1 MLDPFR
7 KQLQQLISDGQLN
20 RAFEQL
26 RNGVAA
32 HSEYNKLI
40 ITRLCQFQSAK
51 KQFIG
56 GLLSDKEFQLLQTQI
71 THALLIILDE
81 IDENDLNPLPS
92 NAWNQALQDLA
103 LGPMGKLH
111 LVNCDR
117 NEPFNSFASFFQKD
131 SALSHQFY
139 FIAGSPTQ
147 KPSSFAE
154 RIIYEIV
161 EDKQLLDNDLVVEF
175 EHETV
180 NLGDSQTERVK
191 FHPLPIGL
199 NAASSQL
206 KFKKYFS
213 ERMGQNHLPVSLDTF
228 FDSRDKHVQFNYIA
242 LVFQLE
248 SERLNAEVG
257 RYIQWIVEQF
267 RQSVDGQPRFLIFF
281 VIHVPSAK
289 LFQSVRPL
297 PEIQDIVDQA
307 SDCCL
312 LIENLKPVSRDAI
325 CAWFRSVST
334 LPDELKI
341 ETVIDGFTQQ
351 LQHAQRW
358 DGKSDF
364 NMMDVERLLEQVY
377 LHWLKK

>member
-1 MLDPFR
+1 MPDKYWNKALTWKRKNKPEILNISPVSLPGAPFLPYAWSFQ
-7 KQLQQLISDGQLN
+7 KTTSAIDKWWPI
-20 RAFEQL
+20 EQGVWAIAQ
-26 RNGVAA
+26 GVAA

-81 IDENDLNPLPS
+81 LDENDLNPLPS

-103 LGPMGKLH
+103 LGPMGKLQ

-228 FDSRDKHVQFNYIA
+228 FDSN
-242 LVFQLE
+242 
-248 SERLNAEVG
+248 
-257 RYIQWIVEQF
+257 
-267 RQSVDGQPRFLIFF
+267 
-281 VIHVPSAK
+281 
-289 LFQSVRPL
+289 
-297 PEIQDIVDQA
+297 
-307 SDCCL
+307 
-312 LIENLKPVSRDAI
+312 
-325 CAWFRSVST
+325 T
-334 LPDELKI
+334 
-341 ETVIDGFTQQ
+341 
-351 LQHAQRW
+351 
-358 DGKSDF
+358 
-364 NMMDVERLLEQVY
+364 
-377 LHWLKK
+377 